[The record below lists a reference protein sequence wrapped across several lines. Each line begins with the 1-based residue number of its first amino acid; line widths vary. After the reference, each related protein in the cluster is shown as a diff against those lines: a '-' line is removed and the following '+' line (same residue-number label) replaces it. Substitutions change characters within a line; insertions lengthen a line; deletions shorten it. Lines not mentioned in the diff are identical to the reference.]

1 MKKMTGLR
9 PKLMLWIRSMTYEVL
24 GTGAFAWCHW
34 TGQESVNQGWDFAV
48 LSIMNT
54 LIGLKV
60 LVETLYEL
68 NFQYYHVETALPRI
82 ISCNF
87 RACTAMQLLNLN
99 SLVAVRNAHFMSGNQ
114 VVWSW
119 QVHRL
124 RKRLIPPVGVSVSQ
138 TRSKQPLPEVF
149 EIWNCYADL
158 TSQSSAADFCIC
170 S

>member
-1 MKKMTGLR
+1 
-9 PKLMLWIRSMTYEVL
+9 MTYEVL
-24 GTGAFAWCHW
+24 GTGAFAWWHW
-34 TGQESVNQGWDFAV
+34 NGQESVNQGWDFAV

-68 NFQYYHVETALPRI
+68 NFQHYHVETALPRI
-82 ISCNF
+82 ISGNS
-87 RACTAMQLLNLN
+87 RACSAMQLLTLY
-99 SLVAVRNAHFMSGNQ
+99 SLVAVRKPHFMSGCQ

-124 RKRLIPPVGVSVSQ
+124 RKRLIPPVSVSVLQ
-138 TRSKQPLPEVF
+138 TRSKQTLSEVF
-149 EIWNCYADL
+149 EIRICSVDL
-158 TSQSSAADFCIC
+158 TSRSSAADFCIC